1 MLCGGEPWRKAG
13 IVGFLRD
20 RWLPACLPWQPTS
33 PAWRA
38 LYCGVGD
45 VGPQKPILWPSCRFV
60 AGSGRLTSRKVR
72 RIVNR
77 PRMNASD
84 ESTLVSGTVPLLYF
98 NGFGTGLGAID
109 LSLFLLVNQATQL
122 ELKMTYTTAK
132 GLAAAL
138 QEVVA
143 KYESLSGQA
152 VPIGSDLTKEISRRS
167 QKSLQSVA
175 TA

>member
-1 MLCGGEPWRKAG
+1 
-13 IVGFLRD
+13 
-20 RWLPACLPWQPTS
+20 
-33 PAWRA
+33 
-38 LYCGVGD
+38 
-45 VGPQKPILWPSCRFV
+45 
-60 AGSGRLTSRKVR
+60 
-72 RIVNR
+72 
-77 PRMNASD
+77 MNASD